1 VVSIAVLQLVPDPA
15 AALAEMARV
24 LRAGGRLAVPTA
36 GWAAGIWRMLPNIGA
51 HVFGEDEIGDIL
63 EDHGVHQR
71 ADQQLRHSP
80 VGPRQT
86 RVTHPGPRYLGNH
99 FRAPR
104 MRRRVGGVERAMIH
118 LMQMR
123 YFTGNPPY
131 SIPSY
136 SCPFRSGGGG
146 AAARGSVG
154 SFPRYANSSCDP
166 VPLGRHELTDSQQA
180 PGCDSQYG
188 VFPGNR

>member
-1 VVSIAVLQLVPDPA
+1 MISPSS
-15 AALAEMARV
+15 
-24 LRAGGRLAVPTA
+24 GR
-36 GWAAGIWRMLPNIGA
+36 R
-51 HVFGEDEIGDIL
+51 EK
-63 EDHGVHQR
+63 
-71 ADQQLRHSP
+71 
-80 VGPRQT
+80 
-86 RVTHPGPRYLGNH
+86 PGPNPQANSD
-99 FRAPR
+99 FRS
-104 MRRRVGGVERAMIH
+104 MRTLAHRPGRQGPLIH
-118 LMQMR
+118 QMKTEQ
-123 YFTGNPPY
+123 FTGNPPY